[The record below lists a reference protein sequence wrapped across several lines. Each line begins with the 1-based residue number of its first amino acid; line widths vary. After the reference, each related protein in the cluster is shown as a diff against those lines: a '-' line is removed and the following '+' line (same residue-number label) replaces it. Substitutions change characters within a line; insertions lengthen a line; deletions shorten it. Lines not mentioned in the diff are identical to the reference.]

1 MVRSIAVLRFVGL
14 TILTCGIFS
23 FAGAADMTLPVRQET
38 SLRAERLPLPSG
50 AELITFFEALPDRQ
64 ELPLLAIL
72 KDTLNDSDPSND
84 RIRQVWV
91 FTYSQP
97 SVWQRMAAG
106 IPFFYHRS
114 GLGRNPGSQPPRAV
128 LDLSEPS
135 HGVWKGLALSAVQS
149 EVLNPIG
156 ALTRLT
162 THSFFNNYGE

>member
-72 KDTLNDSDPSND
+72 KDNLNDADPSND

-91 FTYSQP
+91 FTYCQP
-97 SVWQRMAAG
+97 SVWQRMVG
-106 IPFFYHRS
+106 GVPFLYHRA
-114 GLGRNPGSQPPRAV
+114 GVDREPATKPPRPV
-128 LDLSEPS
+128 MDLGDPS
-135 HGVWKGLALSAVQS
+135 RGMWAGLAVSGVQS
-149 EVLNPIG
+149 EVLNPLG
-156 ALTRLT
+156 ALTRL
-162 THSFFNNYGE
+162 